1 MMHGS
6 LRWLRR
12 TALRVVPVV
21 TGVVLATFFLLRLV
35 PGGPAAAVLG
45 DQATDEAVAALE
57 AQMGLDQPLTTQ
69 LWSYVSGVLLHG
81 DVGTS
86 LIYDVPASELIAG
99 RMAVTLSIVAL
110 AVLGTLVLVVPLA
123 FAAALHKDGVVDHV
137 IRVVPAIGLAMPT
150 FWIGLLL
157 IMVFA
162 VNLGW
167 LPAGGAGDGVRSLIL
182 PAVAIAVSMTPV
194 LVRTLR
200 AQLLEVLDADFVA
213 TLTAAGL
220 PRRRVLVHV
229 LRNAALP
236 TLTLF
241 GLNIAYMIG
250 GTLVIERVFALNG
263 LGALMFE
270 SISNRDFPVVQGVA
284 LFCAVAVVAVTVAT
298 DFLVDRLDPRS
309 RLS

>member
-1 MMHGS
+1 MTGS

-57 AQMGLDQPLTTQ
+57 AQMGLDQPLGTQ
-69 LWSYVSGVLLHG
+69 LWSYLSGILLHG

-86 LIYDVPASELIAG
+86 LIYDVPTSELIGG
-99 RMAVTLSIVAL
+99 RIGVTLSIVGL
-110 AVLGTLVLVVPLA
+110 AVLLTIALVVPLA
-123 FAAALHKDGVVDHV
+123 VAAALHKDGFVDHV
-137 IRVVPAIGLAMPT
+137 IRIIPAIGLAMPT

-157 IMVFA
+157 ILVFA

-167 LPAGGAGDGVRSLIL
+167 LPAGGAGDGMRSLVL
-182 PAVAIAVSMTPV
+182 PAVAIAISMTPV

-236 TLTLF
+236 TLTLL

-263 LGALMFE
+263 VGALMFE

>member
-1 MMHGS
+1 M
-6 LRWLRR
+6 
-12 TALRVVPVV
+12 PVV
-21 TGVVLATFFLLRLV
+21 VGVVLATFFLLRLV

-57 AQMGLDQPLTTQ
+57 AQMGLDRPLATQ
-69 LWSYVSGVLLHG
+69 LGSYVTGVVLRG

-86 LIYDVPASELIAG
+86 LIYDVPTSDLIAARVG
-99 RMAVTLSIVAL
+99 VTLSVVAL
-110 AVLGTLVLVVPLA
+110 AVALTVVLVVPLA
-123 FAAALHKDGVVDHV
+123 LAAALRKDGVVDHL

-157 IMVFA
+157 VLVFA

-167 LPAGGAGDGVRSLIL
+167 LPAGGSGDGVRSLIL
-182 PAVAIAVSMTPV
+182 PAVALAISLTPV

-220 PRRRVLVHV
+220 GRRRVLVHV

-241 GLNIAYMIG
+241 GLNIAYLIG
-250 GTLVIERVFALNG
+250 GTLVVERVFALNG

-270 SISNRDFPVVQGVA
+270 SIGNRDFPVVQGVA
-284 LFCAVAVVAVTVAT
+284 LFCAVAVVVVTVAT

-309 RLS
+309 RLP